1 MRAIAGQAIIGKE
14 LGAGD
19 ADEARAMGRRML
31 WLGLLA
37 GAVLGSVVL
46 GLHTALPHVFSS
58 DGRVL
63 ALAGF
68 LLVHVALLQ
77 PINGVVF
84 VLDGILIGAG
94 DLRYMASAMAG
105 AAAVFAAGG
114 TAVIVLGLGIGWLW
128 AAIGVFMVARL
139 AGLGLR
145 FRTGR
150 WAVPGETR

>member
-1 MRAIAGQAIIGKE
+1 
-14 LGAGD
+14 
-19 ADEARAMGRRML
+19 ML

-37 GAVLGSVVL
+37 GLVLGVAVLA
-46 GLHTALPHVFSS
+46 LHTLLPHVFSS
-58 DGRVL
+58 DERVL

-68 LLVHVALLQ
+68 LLIHVAVLQ

-94 DLRYMASAMAG
+94 DLRYMAGAMVG

-128 AAIGVFMVARL
+128 AAIGVFMIARL
-139 AGLGLR
+139 AGLGFR

-150 WAVPGETR
+150 WAVPGERR